1 MKALQDE
8 LSNLK
13 RHDGASG
20 SRGYVRDQ
28 GRGRGGRGGRGA
40 AAAVV
45 ITPPVAKK
53 AKLYED
59 PDFVQDRLALCQQ
72 WNTAGGCKRDK
83 GACIKAHACNQP
95 SAANPKEA
103 CKGNHKGINHK

>member
-1 MKALQDE
+1 MYPLFLYVKEREQTIANLNDRVKTLQDE

-13 RHDGASG
+13 RNDGASG

-28 GRGRGGRGGRGA
+28 GRGRGGRGA

-72 WNTAGGCKRDK
+72 WNMAGGFLAR
-83 GACIKAHACNQP
+83 ITSFQL
-95 SAANPKEA
+95 
-103 CKGNHKGINHK
+103 